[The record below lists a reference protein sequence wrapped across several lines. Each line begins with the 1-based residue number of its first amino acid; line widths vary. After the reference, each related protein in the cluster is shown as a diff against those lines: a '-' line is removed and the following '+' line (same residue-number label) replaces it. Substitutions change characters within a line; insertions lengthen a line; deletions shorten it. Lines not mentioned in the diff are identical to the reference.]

1 MTERTVTRKKTYE
14 ETVFWSQV
22 AKTRKDLLRSKLDR
36 GIKLNEKDVLTATV
50 IAALMVVDTT
60 AAKLGEDGMDSK
72 LGDWLHDRRSEII
85 DSPYLR
91 KDKAV

>member
-1 MTERTVTRKKTYE
+1 MVERTLTEKKTFE
-14 ETVFWSQV
+14 ETMFWSQV
-22 AKTRKDLLRSKLDR
+22 AKTRRELFRSKLDR
-36 GIKLNEKDVLTATV
+36 GIKLDEKDVLTATV
-50 IAALMVVDTT
+50 IAALMVIDTT
-60 AAKLGEDGMDSK
+60 SEKLGEEGMDSK